1 MFRNRAQT
9 LRHQRM
15 MGTGDREFFADG
27 KAPCVVA
34 FHGFGGTAAE
44 IRPLL
49 DAVARAGYAVDAAL
63 LAGHGTRAEEL
74 QATNFDAWV
83 AGARAR
89 MRAAREKHGRF
100 VLLGFSMGSLVA
112 MELASEQPAGL
123 AGLVVIGCAL
133 TLTAPMSVPFGVW
146 RRLRLPL
153 PDAYLL
159 KPLAGD
165 AVDPAALDLLVT
177 YDRHPI
183 RAAYE
188 VYRAGPRVRALVP
201 RITCPT
207 LVLHGRQDHVCTWK
221 NATWL
226 AAHVG
231 SRDVGVRIFE
241 NSAHVVACDSER
253 REVARETLR
262 WLDRLAP

>member
-1 MFRNRAQT
+1 
-9 LRHQRM
+9 
-15 MGTGDREFFADG
+15 MGTGERELFADG
-27 KAPCVVA
+27 TAPCVVA
-34 FHGFGGTAAE
+34 VHGFGGTVAE

-49 DAVARAGYAVDAAL
+49 DAVAGAGYAVDAGL

-74 QATNFDAWV
+74 QGTTYEAWL
-83 AGARAR
+83 AGARTR
-89 MRAAREKHGRF
+89 MRAAKERYGRF

-112 MELASEQPAGL
+112 MELASEHPEGL
-123 AGLVVIGCAL
+123 AGLVVLGCAL
-133 TLTAPMSVPFGVW
+133 TLTAPMSVPFGLW
-146 RRLRLPL
+146 QRLHLPL

-201 RITCPT
+201 RITCPA
-207 LVLHGRQDHVCTWK
+207 LALHGRQDHVCTWR
-221 NATWL
+221 NATWF
-226 AAHVG
+226 AEHVG

-241 NSAHVVACDSER
+241 NSAHVVACDAER
-253 REVARETLR
+253 GEVARETLR
-262 WLDRLAP
+262 WLARLAA

>member
-1 MFRNRAQT
+1 
-9 LRHQRM
+9 M
-15 MGTGDREFFADG
+15 MGTGERELFADG
-27 KAPCVVA
+27 EAPCVVA

-49 DAVARAGYAVDAAL
+49 DSIAGTGYAVDAAL
-63 LAGHGTRAEEL
+63 LAGHGTRVEAL
-74 QATNFDAWV
+74 QAATFDAWL
-83 AGARAR
+83 AGARSR
-89 MRAAREKHGRF
+89 MRLAHERYGRF

-112 MELASEQPAGL
+112 MELASEQPPGL
-123 AGLVVIGCAL
+123 AGLVVLGCAL

-146 RRLRLPL
+146 QRLHLPL

-207 LVLHGRQDHVCTWK
+207 LVLHGRQDHVCSWK

-226 AAHVG
+226 AEHLG
-231 SRDVGVRIFE
+231 SHDVDVRIFE
-241 NSAHVVACDSER
+241 RSAHVVACDAER
-253 REVARETLR
+253 GEVARETLR
-262 WLDRLAP
+262 WLGRLAP